1 MEKEQSA
8 TKIAGPKPQ
17 DFLRAR
23 RPEQFSDSVK
33 LQESTIDRSMLEYH
47 FETLNNRSQE
57 LEFEI
62 FVRKLCEREICP
74 NLVAQTGPTAG
85 GDGKTDTET
94 YPVASQIAFFWGLN
108 EAPESER
115 WAFGVST
122 QKDWKTKCTKDVE
135 SIMSTGR
142 GYSRIFCVSS
152 RFIKNSLRAQLQ
164 DDLSEKHGVTV
175 TILDRTWLLDK
186 TLQPK
191 NQQLAIDYLGLTGS
205 IESKIQIG
213 PFDADKQIQLA
224 DIERQIEQIEDPSRL
239 TLSQVDLYTKRAII
253 YKELERDAVA
263 VEHQF
268 NLAVRTAKKF
278 GTQRQHFES
287 LYQLTWAAY
296 WWMENAE
303 LFEDTFEKA
312 LGVAQET
319 DNVEVWENVVTLF
332 NLVVTTHRDGKC
344 TLDVACIEATIREKL
359 NSIAGDADM
368 ISGAL
373 QAKTSLALLDLLAA
387 KSEEQVNNTFRSLG
401 TIADSAHKLI
411 GYPMARLVNLLEELD
426 VAFGDIKAY
435 EDLMDKLIDDA
446 GERENSRI
454 KADKYL
460 RRGALSSDKKD
471 YYRAIKCFGLSLYG
485 LYSSESKTEMFAAL
499 YMLSHAYEK
508 QGLLWAARGSA
519 LMAAYVVTSEAL
531 KEQRSSA
538 KQAAI
543 YQQLMW
549 IEGQLGRLGQSL
561 TWYHLAQLIS
571 QTLDEELWTESQK
584 MSYEALIGKL
594 FFNANFSDI
603 ERLAWLPDKL
613 NQLGLWLSA
622 DALLICLGH
631 EDKAGPKGEPIDLQ
645 FINMWRGIDMGA
657 PVAPLDLYI
666 DRWTTISSYILGCKV
681 SVSFPVK
688 SPCVEL
694 AQQLL
699 AVLESFCAPMMADHL
714 ASTLPAVN
722 IDISL
727 EDEDEFILQ
736 HSFDTAAQVTSAE
749 ILCSPFSIANLT
761 DEQRDTIKDFYSEF
775 CLRFVTII
783 CPQIGW
789 TRLEEMLRGDKALER
804 AVVFNCNIGLDSYFM
819 GRDAVP
825 GIASHQDA
833 SLELYQPTRRVTWFE
848 HHNIEPMDWRPKAD
862 VSEERPKHPFQFT
875 TLKHRDLKISSL
887 IQVSLWDQAGWRG
900 VGFQGG
906 GGQIPAVVFLFENPV
921 VGEKIFSNIAKTIG
935 DKDLG
940 QKLRIALMRGISKQN
955 PAHYRVVVTSNL
967 EQNDDGSPSIHS
979 ASSRILT
986 VTPDSSENLDRFL
999 SDYENY
1005 KRCYVVTV
1013 DAKGRPTHHLSTSG
1027 LVVINAW
1034 EIDDNHLEITAL
1046 QPDDD
1051 VLIPEGVDNPPISRA
1066 LARIRSL
1073 EGRKP

>member
-1 MEKEQSA
+1 MEKEESPA
-8 TKIAGPKPQ
+8 KINGPKPQ

-23 RPEQFSDSVK
+23 RPEQFSDSLK

-47 FETLNNRSQE
+47 FESLNNRSQE
-57 LEFEI
+57 LEFES

-122 QKDWKTKCTKDVE
+122 QKDWKKKCIKDVE

-164 DDLSEKHGVTV
+164 DDLSEKHGVKV

-205 IESKIQIG
+205 IDSKIQIG

-224 DIERQIEQIEDPSRL
+224 DIERQIEQIEDPGRL
-239 TLSQVDLYTKRAII
+239 TFSQVDLYTKRAII
-253 YKELERDAVA
+253 SKELERDSVS

-278 GTQRQHFES
+278 GTQRQHFDS
-287 LYQLTWAAY
+287 LYQLAWAAY
-296 WWMENAE
+296 WWLENAE
-303 LFEDTFEKA
+303 LFEETFDKA
-312 LGVAQET
+312 LGVAKET
-319 DNVEVWENVVTLF
+319 DNVEVWEDVVTLF
-332 NLVVTTHRDGKC
+332 NLVVTTHRNGTC
-344 TLDVACIEATIREKL
+344 TLDVASTETTIREKL
-359 NSIAGDADM
+359 NSIADNADM

-387 KSEEQVNNTFRSLG
+387 ESEEQVNNTFRSLG
-401 TIADSAHKLI
+401 AIADSAHMLI
-411 GYPMARLVNLLEELD
+411 GYPMARLVNLLEALD
-426 VAFGDIKAY
+426 VAFGDLKAY

-446 GERENSRI
+446 GARENSRI
-454 KADKYL
+454 KADMYL

-471 YYRAIKCFGLSLYG
+471 YYRAIKCLGLSLYG
-485 LYSSESKTEMFAAL
+485 LYSSESKAEVFAAF
-499 YMLSHAYEK
+499 YMLSHAYDK
-508 QGLLWAARGSA
+508 QGLLWAARGAA
-519 LMAAYVVTSEAL
+519 LTAAYVVTSDAL
-531 KEQRSSA
+531 KEQRSSS

-543 YQQLMW
+543 YQRLMW
-549 IEGQLGRLGQSL
+549 IEGQLGRVSQSL
-561 TWYHLAQLIS
+561 TWYQLVQLVS
-571 QTLDEELWTESQK
+571 QTVDEKPWTENQK
-584 MSYEALIGKL
+584 MNYEVLIGKL
-594 FFNANFSDI
+594 FLNANLSDI

-613 NQLGLWLSA
+613 NQLDLGLSA
-622 DALLICLGH
+622 DALLVCLGH
-631 EDKAGPKGEPIDLQ
+631 EDKAGPEGEPIDLHLM
-645 FINMWRGIDMGA
+645 NMWRSIDMGA
-657 PVAPLDLYI
+657 PVAPLDLYL
-666 DRWTTISSYILGCKV
+666 DRWTTINSYILGCKV

-688 SPCVEL
+688 SPCMEL

-727 EDEDEFILQ
+727 EDDDDFILQ

-749 ILCSPFSIANLT
+749 ILCSPFSIANLS
-761 DEQRDTIKDFYSEF
+761 DEQRDTIKEFYSEF

-789 TRLEEMLRGDKALER
+789 SRLENMLRDDKALER
-804 AVVFNCNIGLDSYFM
+804 AVAFNCHIGLDSYFM
-819 GRDAVP
+819 GREAVP
-825 GIASHQDA
+825 GITSHQDA
-833 SLELYQPTRRVTWFE
+833 SLKLHNPTRRVTWFE
-848 HHNIEPMDWRPKAD
+848 HHNIEPIEWLPKAD
-862 VSEERPKHPFQFT
+862 VSEERPKHPFQFS
-875 TLKHRDLKISSL
+875 TLKHRELKISSL

-906 GGQIPAVVFLFENPV
+906 GGQIPAIVFLFESPA
-921 VGEKIFSNIAKTIG
+921 VGERIFSNIAKTVG
-935 DKDLG
+935 DKDPSNT
-940 QKLRIALMRGISKQN
+940 LRITLIRGISKQN
-955 PAHYRVVVTSNL
+955 PAHYRAVVTSNL
-967 EQNDDGSPSIHS
+967 DRESNSSTIYS
-979 ASSRILT
+979 ALSRILT

-999 SDYENY
+999 NDYENC
-1005 KRCYVVTV
+1005 KRCYVVTM

-1027 LVVINAW
+1027 VVAINAW

-1046 QPDDD
+1046 HPDDD
-1051 VLIPEGVDNPPISRA
+1051 VLIPEGVDNPPINRA
-1066 LARIRSL
+1066 LASIRSS
-1073 EGRKP
+1073 EGRKE

>member
-1 MEKEQSA
+1 MGKEQSA
-8 TKIAGPKPQ
+8 TKINGPKPQ

-33 LQESTIDRSMLEYH
+33 LQEATIDRLMLEYH

-94 YPVASQIAFFWGLN
+94 YPVAGQIAFFWGLN
-108 EAPESER
+108 ETPESER

-122 QKDWKTKCTKDVE
+122 QKDWRAKSRKDVE
-135 SIMSTGR
+135 SIISTGR

-164 DDLSEKHGVTV
+164 DDLSEKHGVKV

-186 TLQPK
+186 TLLPK

-213 PFDADKQIQLA
+213 PFDADKQIQLTE
-224 DIERQIEQIEDPSRL
+224 IERQIEQIEDPGHL

-253 YKELERDAVA
+253 YKELEHDAVA

-268 NLAVRTAKKF
+268 NIAVRTAKKF

-296 WWMENAE
+296 WWLENAE

-426 VAFGDIKAY
+426 VAFGDLKSY

-460 RRGALSSDKKD
+460 RRGALSSDKHD

-485 LYSSESKTEMFAAL
+485 LYSSESKAEVFAAL
-499 YMLSHAYEK
+499 YMLSHAYDK
-508 QGLLWAARGSA
+508 QGLLWAARGAA
-519 LMAAYVVTSEAL
+519 LMAAYVVTSDAL
-531 KEQRSSA
+531 KEQRSSS

-543 YQQLMW
+543 YQRLMW
-549 IEGQLGRLGQSL
+549 IEGQLGRVSQSL
-561 TWYHLAQLIS
+561 TWYHLSQLVS
-571 QTLDEELWTESQK
+571 QAVDEKLWTENHK
-584 MSYEALIGKL
+584 MNYEVLIGQL
-594 FFNANFSDI
+594 FLNANFSDVEKI
-603 ERLAWLPDKL
+603 AWLPDKL
-613 NQLGLWLSA
+613 NQLDLGLSA
-622 DALLICLGH
+622 DALLVCLGH
-631 EDKAGPKGEPIDLQ
+631 EDKAGPEGEPIDFHLM
-645 FINMWRGIDMGA
+645 NMWRSIDMGA
-657 PVAPLDLYI
+657 PVAPLDLYL
-666 DRWTTISSYILGCKV
+666 DRWTTISSCILGCKV

-688 SPCVEL
+688 SPCIEL

-699 AVLESFCAPMMADHL
+699 AVLESFCAPMMADH
-714 ASTLPAVN
+714 ATATVPAVN
-722 IDISL
+722 IDILL
-727 EDEDEFILQ
+727 EDEDGFILQ

-749 ILCSPFSIANLT
+749 ILCSQFSISSLT
-761 DEQRDTIKDFYSEF
+761 DEQQDTIRQFYSEF
-775 CLRFVTII
+775 CLHFVSII
-783 CPQIGW
+783 CPQISW
-789 TRLEEMLRGDKALER
+789 SKIEEMLREDKALER
-804 AVVFNCNIGLDSYFM
+804 SVIFNCNIGLDSYFM
-819 GRDAVP
+819 GRNAIP
-825 GIASHQDA
+825 GIESHQDA
-833 SLELYQPTRRVTWFE
+833 SLEFYKPTRRVTWHE
-848 HHNIEPMDWRPKAD
+848 HYNIEPMDWPSKSD
-862 VSEERPKHPFQFT
+862 EPEERPKHPFQFST
-875 TLKHRDLKISSL
+875 MKHRELKVVSI
-887 IQVSLWDQAGWRG
+887 IQESLWSQAGWRG
-900 VGFQGG
+900 LGFQTCEGE
-906 GGQIPAVVFLFENPV
+906 IPVLIFGFENAAI
-921 VGEKIFSNIAKTIG
+921 GHKIFENIAKTIG
-935 DKDLG
+935 DKDSNNT
-940 QKLRIALMRGISKQN
+940 LRIALIRGIDSQN
-955 PAHYRVVVTSNL
+955 LAHYRVAVTSDL
-967 EQNDDGSPSIHS
+967 DRSEDGASRVQAGLSRLHTMTPS
-979 ASSRILT
+979 
-986 VTPDSSENLDRFL
+986 SSENIDRFL
-999 SDYENY
+999 KDYEVR
-1005 KRCYVVTV
+1005 KKCHVATV
-1013 DAKGRPTHHLSTSG
+1013 NAKGKLVSHLITSG
-1027 LVVINAW
+1027 VVVMYAW
-1034 EIDDNHLEITAL
+1034 EIDENDQEISAIK
-1046 QPDDD
+1046 PDDD
-1051 VLIPEGVDNPPISRA
+1051 IFVPADVENPPISRA
-1066 LARIRSL
+1066 LAKLRSF
-1073 EGRKP
+1073 EAR

>member
-164 DDLSEKHGVTV
+164 DDLSEKHGVKV

-186 TLQPK
+186 TLQQK
-191 NQQLAIDYLGLTGS
+191 NQHLAIDHLGLTGS

-213 PFDADKQIQLA
+213 QFDADKQIQLIE
-224 DIERQIEQIEDPSRL
+224 IERQIEQIEDPGRL
-239 TLSQVDLYTKRAII
+239 TLSQVDLYIKRAII
-253 YKELERDAVA
+253 YKELERDAAA
-263 VEHQF
+263 VEQQF

-278 GTQRQHFES
+278 GTQRQHFDS

-296 WWMENAE
+296 WWLENAE

-319 DNVEVWENVVTLF
+319 DNVEVWEKVVTLF
-332 NLVVTTHRDGKC
+332 NLIVTTHRDGKC
-344 TLDVACIEATIREKL
+344 TLDVASTEAAIREKL
-359 NSIAGDADM
+359 NSIADDADM

-411 GYPMARLVNLLEELD
+411 GYPMARLVNLLEALD
-426 VAFGDIKAY
+426 VAFGDLKAY
-435 EDLMDKLIDDA
+435 EGLVDKLIDDVGA
-446 GERENSRI
+446 RENSRV
-454 KADKYL
+454 KANTYL

-508 QGLLWAARGSA
+508 QGLVWAARGAA
-519 LMAAYVVTSEAL
+519 LMAAYLVTSDAL

-543 YQQLMW
+543 YQRLMW

-571 QTLDEELWTESQK
+571 QTLDEDLWAESQK

-594 FFNANFSDI
+594 FLNANFSDI

-613 NQLGLWLSA
+613 NQLDLWLSA

-631 EDKAGPKGEPIDLQ
+631 EDKAGPEGEPIDFQ
-645 FINMWRGIDMGA
+645 FINMWRSIDMGA
-657 PVAPLDLYI
+657 PVAPLDLYL

-688 SPCVEL
+688 SPCMEL

-699 AVLESFCAPMMADHL
+699 AVLESFCAPLMADHL

-722 IDISL
+722 IDVSL
-727 EDEDEFILQ
+727 EDEDEFVLQ

-789 TRLEEMLRGDKALER
+789 SRLEEMLRDGKALER

-819 GRDAVP
+819 GRDAAL
-825 GIASHQDA
+825 GIASHQDT
-833 SLELYQPTRRVTWFE
+833 SLELHQPTRRATWFE
-848 HHNIEPMDWRPKAD
+848 HHNIEPMDWRPKTD
-862 VSEERPKHPFQFT
+862 VSEERPKHPFQFST
-875 TLKHRDLKISSL
+875 MKHGELKVVSL
-887 IQVSLWDQAGWRG
+887 IQESLWNQAGWKG
-900 VGFQGG
+900 LGFQTCEGET
-906 GGQIPAVVFLFENPV
+906 PMLMFAFEKAAV
-921 VGEKIFSNIAKTIG
+921 GHKIFENIAKTVG
-935 DKDLG
+935 DKDPNNA
-940 QKLRIALMRGISKQN
+940 LRIALIRGINRQN
-955 PAHYRVVVTSNL
+955 PAHYRVTVTSNL
-967 EQNDDGSPSIHS
+967 DRSDAG
-979 ASSRILT
+979 ASKVQMALSRIHNM
-986 VTPDSSENLDRFL
+986 TPNSSENIDRFL
-999 SDYENY
+999 KDYEVH
-1005 KRCYVVTV
+1005 KKCHVATV
-1013 DAKGRPTHHLSTSG
+1013 NVNGKLVSHLITSG
-1027 LVVINAW
+1027 VVVMYAW
-1034 EIDDNHLEITAL
+1034 EIDENDQEISAIK
-1046 QPDDD
+1046 PDDD
-1051 VLIPEGVDNPPISRA
+1051 IFVPAGMENPPISRA
-1066 LARIRSL
+1066 LAKIRSF
-1073 EGRKP
+1073 EAK

>member
-1 MEKEQSA
+1 MDKEQSA
-8 TKIAGPKPQ
+8 TKINAPKPQ

-164 DDLSEKHGVTV
+164 DDLSEKHGVKV

-224 DIERQIEQIEDPSRL
+224 DIERKIEQIQDPGRL
-239 TLSQVDLYTKRAII
+239 TFSQVDLYTKRAII

-278 GTQRQHFES
+278 GTQRQHFDS

-296 WWMENAE
+296 WWLENAE

-319 DNVEVWENVVTLF
+319 DNVEVWEKVVTLF

-344 TLDVACIEATIREKL
+344 TLNVASIEITIREKL
-359 NSIAGDADM
+359 NSIADDADM
-368 ISGAL
+368 VSGAL

-387 KSEEQVNNTFRSLG
+387 KSEEHVKNTFRSLSD
-401 TIADSAHKLI
+401 IADSAHKLI
-411 GYPMARLVNLLEELD
+411 GYPMARLVNLLEALD
-426 VAFGDIKAY
+426 VAFGDLKAY

-446 GERENSRI
+446 GARENRRI

-460 RRGALSSDKKD
+460 RRGALSSDKRD

-508 QGLLWAARGSA
+508 QGLLWAARGAA
-519 LMAAYVVTSEAL
+519 LMAAYLVTADAL

-543 YQQLMW
+543 YQKLMW

-571 QTLDEELWTESQK
+571 QTLDEDLWADNQK

-594 FFNANFSDI
+594 FLNASFSDI

-613 NQLGLWLSA
+613 NQLDLWLSA

-631 EDKAGPKGEPIDLQ
+631 EDKAGPEGEPIDLQ
-645 FINMWRGIDMGA
+645 FINMWRSIDMGA
-657 PVAPLDLYI
+657 PVAPLDLYL

-681 SVSFPVK
+681 SVSFSVK
-688 SPCVEL
+688 SPCMEL

-699 AVLESFCAPMMADHL
+699 AVLESFCAPMMADRL

-722 IDISL
+722 INISL
-727 EDEDEFILQ
+727 EDEDDFILQ
-736 HSFDTAAQVTSAE
+736 YSFDTVAQITSAE
-749 ILCSPFSIANLT
+749 ILCSPFSIASLT
-761 DEQRDTIKDFYSEF
+761 DEQRDAIKDFYSEF
-775 CLRFVTII
+775 CLRFVSVI

-789 TRLEEMLRGDKALER
+789 SRLEEMLRDDKALER

-825 GIASHQDA
+825 GIASHQDE
-833 SLELYQPTRRVTWFE
+833 SLELHKPTRRVTWFE
-848 HHNIEPMDWRPKAD
+848 HHNIEPMSWRLKTD
-862 VSEERPKHPFQFT
+862 VFEERPKHPFQFS
-875 TLKHRDLKISSL
+875 TLKHRELKISSL

-906 GGQIPAVVFLFENPV
+906 GRQIPAIVFLFENPV
-921 VGEKIFSNIAKTIG
+921 VGGRIFSNIAKTVG
-935 DKDLG
+935 DKDPNNT
-940 QKLRIALMRGISKQN
+940 LRIALIRGVNKQS
-955 PAHYRVVVTSNL
+955 PAHYRVAVTSNL
-967 EQNDDGSPSIHS
+967 DQEDGSSSIHS
-979 ASSRILT
+979 ALSRILT

-1066 LARIRSL
+1066 LARIRSS
-1073 EGRKP
+1073 EGRKA

>member
-1 MEKEQSA
+1 MGKEQSA
-8 TKIAGPKPQ
+8 TKINGPKPQ

-33 LQESTIDRSMLEYH
+33 LQEATIDRLMLEYH

-94 YPVASQIAFFWGLN
+94 YPVAGQIAFFWGLN
-108 EAPESER
+108 ETPESER

-122 QKDWKTKCTKDVE
+122 QKDWRAKCRKDVE
-135 SIMSTGR
+135 SIISTGR

-164 DDLSEKHGVTV
+164 DDLSEKHGVKV

-186 TLQPK
+186 TLLPK

-205 IESKIQIG
+205 IESKTQIG
-213 PFDADKQIQLA
+213 PFDADKQIQLTE
-224 DIERQIEQIEDPSRL
+224 IERQIEQIEDPGHL

-253 YKELERDAVA
+253 YKELEHDAVA

-268 NLAVRTAKKF
+268 NIAVRTAKKF

-296 WWMENAE
+296 WWLENAE

-426 VAFGDIKAY
+426 VAFGDLKSY

-460 RRGALSSDKKD
+460 RRGALSSDKHD

-485 LYSSESKTEMFAAL
+485 LYSSESKAEVFAAL
-499 YMLSHAYEK
+499 YMLSHAYDK
-508 QGLLWAARGSA
+508 QGLLWAARGAA
-519 LMAAYVVTSEAL
+519 LMAAYVVTSDAL
-531 KEQRSSA
+531 KEQRSSS

-543 YQQLMW
+543 YQRLMW
-549 IEGQLGRLGQSL
+549 IEGQLGRVSQSL
-561 TWYHLAQLIS
+561 TWYHLSQLVS
-571 QTLDEELWTESQK
+571 QAVDEKLWTENQK
-584 MSYEALIGKL
+584 MNYEVLIGQL
-594 FFNANFSDI
+594 FLNANFSDVEKI
-603 ERLAWLPDKL
+603 AWLPDKL
-613 NQLGLWLSA
+613 NQLDLGLSA
-622 DALLICLGH
+622 DALLVCLGH
-631 EDKAGPKGEPIDLQ
+631 EDKAGPEGEPIDFHLM
-645 FINMWRGIDMGA
+645 NMWRSIDMGA
-657 PVAPLDLYI
+657 PVAPLDLYL
-666 DRWTTISSYILGCKV
+666 DRWTTISSCILGCKV

-688 SPCVEL
+688 SPCIEL

-699 AVLESFCAPMMADHL
+699 AVLESFCAPMMADH
-714 ASTLPAVN
+714 ATATVPAVD
-722 IDISL
+722 IDILL
-727 EDEDEFILQ
+727 EDEDGFILQ

-749 ILCSPFSIANLT
+749 ILCSQFSISSLT
-761 DEQRDTIKDFYSEF
+761 DEQQDTIRQFYSEF
-775 CLRFVTII
+775 CLHFVSII
-783 CPQIGW
+783 CPQISW
-789 TRLEEMLRGDKALER
+789 SKIEEMLREDKALER
-804 AVVFNCNIGLDSYFM
+804 SVIFNCNIGLDSYFM
-819 GRDAVP
+819 GRNAIP
-825 GIASHQDA
+825 GIESHQDA
-833 SLELYQPTRRVTWFE
+833 SLEFYKPTRRVTWHE
-848 HHNIEPMDWRPKAD
+848 HHNIEPMDWPSKSD
-862 VSEERPKHPFQFT
+862 EPEERPKHPFQFST
-875 TLKHRDLKISSL
+875 MKHRELKVVSI
-887 IQVSLWDQAGWRG
+887 IQESLWSQAGWRG
-900 VGFQGG
+900 LGFQTCEGE
-906 GGQIPAVVFLFENPV
+906 IPVLIFGFENAAI
-921 VGEKIFSNIAKTIG
+921 GHKIFENIAKTIG
-935 DKDLG
+935 DKDSNNT
-940 QKLRIALMRGISKQN
+940 LRIALIRGIDSQN
-955 PAHYRVVVTSNL
+955 LAHYRVAVTSDL
-967 EQNDDGSPSIHS
+967 DRSEDGSSRVQAGLSRLHTMTPS
-979 ASSRILT
+979 
-986 VTPDSSENLDRFL
+986 SSENIDRFL
-999 SDYENY
+999 KDYEVR
-1005 KRCYVVTV
+1005 KKCHVATV
-1013 DAKGRPTHHLSTSG
+1013 NAKGKLVSHLITSG
-1027 LVVINAW
+1027 VVVMYAW
-1034 EIDDNHLEITAL
+1034 EIDENDQEISAIK
-1046 QPDDD
+1046 PDDD
-1051 VLIPEGVDNPPISRA
+1051 IFVPAGVENPPISRA
-1066 LARIRSL
+1066 LAKLRSF
-1073 EGRKP
+1073 EAR

>member
-1 MEKEQSA
+1 MGKEQSA
-8 TKIAGPKPQ
+8 TKINGPKPQ

-33 LQESTIDRSMLEYH
+33 LQEATIDRLMLEYH

-164 DDLSEKHGVTV
+164 DDLSQKHGVTV

-296 WWMENAE
+296 WWLENAE

-426 VAFGDIKAY
+426 VAFGDLKAY

-460 RRGALSSDKKD
+460 RRGALSSDKHD

-485 LYSSESKTEMFAAL
+485 LYSSESKAEVFAAL
-499 YMLSHAYEK
+499 YMLSHAYDK
-508 QGLLWAARGSA
+508 QGLLWAARGAA
-519 LMAAYVVTSEAL
+519 LMAAYVVTSDAL
-531 KEQRSSA
+531 KEQRSSS

-543 YQQLMW
+543 YQRLMW
-549 IEGQLGRLGQSL
+549 IEGQLGRVSQSL
-561 TWYHLAQLIS
+561 TWYHLSQLVS
-571 QTLDEELWTESQK
+571 QAVDEKLWTENQK
-584 MSYEALIGKL
+584 MNYEVLIGQL
-594 FFNANFSDI
+594 FLNANFSDVEKI
-603 ERLAWLPDKL
+603 AWLPDKL
-613 NQLGLWLSA
+613 NQLDLGLSA
-622 DALLICLGH
+622 DALLVCLGH
-631 EDKAGPKGEPIDLQ
+631 EDKAGPEGEPIDFHLM
-645 FINMWRGIDMGA
+645 NMWRSIDMGA
-657 PVAPLDLYI
+657 PVAPLDLYL
-666 DRWTTISSYILGCKV
+666 DRWTTISSCILGCKV

-688 SPCVEL
+688 SPCIEL

-699 AVLESFCAPMMADHL
+699 AVLESFCAPMMADH
-714 ASTLPAVN
+714 ATATVPAVN
-722 IDISL
+722 INILL
-727 EDEDEFILQ
+727 EDEDGFILQ

-749 ILCSPFSIANLT
+749 ILCSQFSISSLT
-761 DEQRDTIKDFYSEF
+761 DEQQDTIRQFYSEF
-775 CLRFVTII
+775 CLHFVSII
-783 CPQIGW
+783 CPQISW
-789 TRLEEMLRGDKALER
+789 SKIEEMLREDKALER
-804 AVVFNCNIGLDSYFM
+804 SVIFNCNIGLDSYFM
-819 GRDAVP
+819 GRNAIP
-825 GIASHQDA
+825 GIESHQDA
-833 SLELYQPTRRVTWFE
+833 SLEFYKPTRRVTWHE
-848 HHNIEPMDWRPKAD
+848 HHNIEPMDWPSKSD
-862 VSEERPKHPFQFT
+862 EPEERPKHPFQFST
-875 TLKHRDLKISSL
+875 MKHRELKVVSI
-887 IQVSLWDQAGWRG
+887 IQESLWSQAGWRG
-900 VGFQGG
+900 LGFQTCEGE
-906 GGQIPAVVFLFENPV
+906 IPVLIFGFENAAI
-921 VGEKIFSNIAKTIG
+921 GHKIFENIAKTIG
-935 DKDLG
+935 DKDS
-940 QKLRIALMRGISKQN
+940 KNTLRIALIRGIDSQN
-955 PAHYRVVVTSNL
+955 LAHYRVAVTSDL
-967 EQNDDGSPSIHS
+967 DRSEDGSSRVQAGLSRLHTMTPS
-979 ASSRILT
+979 
-986 VTPDSSENLDRFL
+986 SSENIDRFL
-999 SDYENY
+999 KDYEVR
-1005 KRCYVVTV
+1005 KKCHVATV
-1013 DAKGRPTHHLSTSG
+1013 NAKGKLVSHLITSG
-1027 LVVINAW
+1027 VVVMYAW
-1034 EIDDNHLEITAL
+1034 EIDENDQEISAIK
-1046 QPDDD
+1046 PDDD
-1051 VLIPEGVDNPPISRA
+1051 IFVPEDVENPPISRA
-1066 LARIRSL
+1066 LAKLRSF
-1073 EGRKP
+1073 ENR

>member
-1 MEKEQSA
+1 MGKEQSA
-8 TKIAGPKPQ
+8 TKINGPKPQ

-33 LQESTIDRSMLEYH
+33 LQEATIDRLMLEYH

-94 YPVASQIAFFWGLN
+94 YPVAGQIAFFWGLN
-108 EAPESER
+108 ETPESER

-122 QKDWKTKCTKDVE
+122 QKDWRAKSRKDVE
-135 SIMSTGR
+135 SIISTGR

-164 DDLSEKHGVTV
+164 DDLSEKHGVKV

-186 TLQPK
+186 TLLPK

-205 IESKIQIG
+205 IESKTQIG
-213 PFDADKQIQLA
+213 PFDADKQIQLTE
-224 DIERQIEQIEDPSRL
+224 IERQIEQIEDPGHL

-253 YKELERDAVA
+253 YKELEHDAVA

-268 NLAVRTAKKF
+268 NIAVRTAKKF

-296 WWMENAE
+296 WWLENAE

-401 TIADSAHKLI
+401 TIADSAHRLI

-426 VAFGDIKAY
+426 VAFGDLKSY

-460 RRGALSSDKKD
+460 RRGALSSDKHD

-499 YMLSHAYEK
+499 YMLSHAYDK
-508 QGLLWAARGSA
+508 QGLLWAARGAA
-519 LMAAYVVTSEAL
+519 LMAAYVVTSDAL
-531 KEQRSSA
+531 KEQRSSS

-543 YQQLMW
+543 YQRLMW
-549 IEGQLGRLGQSL
+549 IEGQLGRVSQSL
-561 TWYHLAQLIS
+561 TWYHLSQLVS
-571 QTLDEELWTESQK
+571 QTVDEKLWTENQK
-584 MSYEALIGKL
+584 MNYEVLIGQL
-594 FFNANFSDI
+594 FLNANFSDVEKI
-603 ERLAWLPDKL
+603 AWLPDKL
-613 NQLGLWLSA
+613 NQLDLGLSA
-622 DALLICLGH
+622 DALLVCLGH
-631 EDKAGPKGEPIDLQ
+631 EDKAGPEGEPIDFHLM
-645 FINMWRGIDMGA
+645 NMWRSIDMGA
-657 PVAPLDLYI
+657 PVAPLDLYL
-666 DRWTTISSYILGCKV
+666 DRWTTISSCILGCKV

-688 SPCVEL
+688 SPCIEL

-699 AVLESFCAPMMADHL
+699 AVLESFCAPMMADH
-714 ASTLPAVN
+714 ATATVPAVN
-722 IDISL
+722 IDILL
-727 EDEDEFILQ
+727 EDEDGFILQ

-749 ILCSPFSIANLT
+749 ILCSAFSISNLT
-761 DEQRDTIKDFYSEF
+761 DEQQDTIRQFYSEF
-775 CLRFVTII
+775 CLHFVSII
-783 CPQIGW
+783 CPQISW
-789 TRLEEMLRGDKALER
+789 SKIEKMLREDKALER
-804 AVVFNCNIGLDSYFM
+804 SVIFNCNIGWDSYFM
-819 GRDAVP
+819 GRNALP
-825 GIASHQDA
+825 GIESHQDA
-833 SLELYQPTRRVTWFE
+833 ALEFYKPTRRVTWHE
-848 HHNIEPMDWRPKAD
+848 HHNIEPMDWPSKSD
-862 VSEERPKHPFQFT
+862 EPEERPKHPFHFST
-875 TLKHRDLKISSL
+875 MKHRELKVVSI
-887 IQVSLWDQAGWRG
+887 IQESLWSQAGWRG
-900 VGFQGG
+900 LGFQTCEGE
-906 GGQIPAVVFLFENPV
+906 IPVLIFGFENAAI
-921 VGEKIFSNIAKTIG
+921 GLKIFENIAKTIG
-935 DKDLG
+935 DKDSNNT
-940 QKLRIALMRGISKQN
+940 LRIALIRGIDSQN
-955 PAHYRVVVTSNL
+955 LAHYRVAVTSDL
-967 EQNDDGSPSIHS
+967 DRSEDGS
-979 ASSRILT
+979 SRVQAGLSRLHT
-986 VTPDSSENLDRFL
+986 MTPNSSENIDRFL
-999 SDYENY
+999 KDYEVR
-1005 KRCYVVTV
+1005 KKCHVATV
-1013 DAKGRPTHHLSTSG
+1013 NAKGKLVSHLITSG
-1027 LVVINAW
+1027 VVVMYAW
-1034 EIDDNHLEITAL
+1034 EIDENDQEISAIK
-1046 QPDDD
+1046 PDDD
-1051 VLIPEGVDNPPISRA
+1051 IFVPADVENPPISRA
-1066 LARIRSL
+1066 LAKLRSF
-1073 EGRKP
+1073 EAK

>member
-1 MEKEQSA
+1 MGKEQSA
-8 TKIAGPKPQ
+8 TKINGPKPQ

-33 LQESTIDRSMLEYH
+33 LQEATIDRLMLEYH

-296 WWMENAE
+296 WWLENAE

-426 VAFGDIKAY
+426 VAFGDLNAY

-460 RRGALSSDKKD
+460 RRGALSSDKHD

-485 LYSSESKTEMFAAL
+485 LYSSESKAEVFAAL
-499 YMLSHAYEK
+499 YMLSHAYDK
-508 QGLLWAARGSA
+508 QGLLWAARGAA
-519 LMAAYVVTSEAL
+519 LMAAYVVTSDAL
-531 KEQRSSA
+531 KEQRSSS

-543 YQQLMW
+543 YQRLMW
-549 IEGQLGRLGQSL
+549 IEGQLGRVSQSL
-561 TWYHLAQLIS
+561 TWYHLSQLVS
-571 QTLDEELWTESQK
+571 QAVDEKLWTENQK
-584 MSYEALIGKL
+584 MNYEVLIGQL
-594 FFNANFSDI
+594 FLNANFSDVEKI
-603 ERLAWLPDKL
+603 AWLPDKL
-613 NQLGLWLSA
+613 NQLDLGLSA
-622 DALLICLGH
+622 DALLVCLGH
-631 EDKAGPKGEPIDLQ
+631 EDKAGPEGEPIDFHLM
-645 FINMWRGIDMGA
+645 NMWRSIDMGA
-657 PVAPLDLYI
+657 PVAPLDLYL
-666 DRWTTISSYILGCKV
+666 DRWTTISSCILGCKV

-688 SPCVEL
+688 SPCIEL

-699 AVLESFCAPMMADHL
+699 AVLESFCAPMMADH
-714 ASTLPAVN
+714 ATATVPAVN
-722 IDISL
+722 IDILL
-727 EDEDEFILQ
+727 EDEDGFILQ

-749 ILCSPFSIANLT
+749 ILCSQFSISSLT
-761 DEQRDTIKDFYSEF
+761 DEQQDTIRQFYSEF
-775 CLRFVTII
+775 CLHFVSII
-783 CPQIGW
+783 CPQISW
-789 TRLEEMLRGDKALER
+789 SKIEEMLREDKALER
-804 AVVFNCNIGLDSYFM
+804 SVIFNCNIGLDSYFM
-819 GRDAVP
+819 GRNAIP
-825 GIASHQDA
+825 GIESHQDA
-833 SLELYQPTRRVTWFE
+833 SLEFYKPTRRVTWHE
-848 HHNIEPMDWRPKAD
+848 HHNIEPMDWPSKSD
-862 VSEERPKHPFQFT
+862 EPEERPKHPFQFST
-875 TLKHRDLKISSL
+875 MKHRELKIVSI
-887 IQVSLWDQAGWRG
+887 IQESLWSQAGWRG
-900 VGFQGG
+900 LGFQTCEGE
-906 GGQIPAVVFLFENPV
+906 IPVLIFGFENAAI
-921 VGEKIFSNIAKTIG
+921 GHKIFENIAKTIG
-935 DKDLG
+935 DKDSNNT
-940 QKLRIALMRGISKQN
+940 LRIALIRGIDSQN
-955 PAHYRVVVTSNL
+955 LAHYRVAVTSDL
-967 EQNDDGSPSIHS
+967 DRSEDGSSRVQAGLSRLHTMTPS
-979 ASSRILT
+979 
-986 VTPDSSENLDRFL
+986 SSENIDRFL
-999 SDYENY
+999 KDYEVR
-1005 KRCYVVTV
+1005 KKCHVATV
-1013 DAKGRPTHHLSTSG
+1013 NAKGKLVSHLITSG
-1027 LVVINAW
+1027 VVVMYAW
-1034 EIDDNHLEITAL
+1034 EIDENDQEISAIK
-1046 QPDDD
+1046 PDDD
-1051 VLIPEGVDNPPISRA
+1051 IFVPVGVENPPISRA
-1066 LARIRSL
+1066 LAKLRSF
-1073 EGRKP
+1073 ESR

>member
-1 MEKEQSA
+1 MGKEQSA
-8 TKIAGPKPQ
+8 TKINGPKPQ

-33 LQESTIDRSMLEYH
+33 LQEATIDRLMLEYH

-94 YPVASQIAFFWGLN
+94 YPVAGQIAFFWGLN
-108 EAPESER
+108 ETPESER

-122 QKDWKTKCTKDVE
+122 QKDWRAKCRKDVE
-135 SIMSTGR
+135 SIISTGR

-164 DDLSEKHGVTV
+164 DDLSEKHGVKV

-186 TLQPK
+186 TLLPK

-296 WWMENAE
+296 WWLENAE

-426 VAFGDIKAY
+426 VAFGDLKAY

-460 RRGALSSDKKD
+460 RRGALSSDKHD

-485 LYSSESKTEMFAAL
+485 LYSSESKAEVFAAL
-499 YMLSHAYEK
+499 YMLSHAYDK
-508 QGLLWAARGSA
+508 QGLLWAARGAA
-519 LMAAYVVTSEAL
+519 LMAAYVVTSDAL
-531 KEQRSSA
+531 KEQRSSS

-543 YQQLMW
+543 YQRLMW
-549 IEGQLGRLGQSL
+549 IEGQLGRVSQSL
-561 TWYHLAQLIS
+561 TWYHLSQLVS
-571 QTLDEELWTESQK
+571 QAVDEKLWTENQK
-584 MSYEALIGKL
+584 MNYEVLIGQL
-594 FFNANFSDI
+594 FLNANFSDVEKI
-603 ERLAWLPDKL
+603 AWLPDKL
-613 NQLGLWLSA
+613 NQLDLGLSA
-622 DALLICLGH
+622 DALLVCLGH
-631 EDKAGPKGEPIDLQ
+631 EDKAGPEGEPIDFHLM
-645 FINMWRGIDMGA
+645 NMWRSIDMGA
-657 PVAPLDLYI
+657 PVAPLDLYL
-666 DRWTTISSYILGCKV
+666 DRWTTISSCILGCKV

-688 SPCVEL
+688 SPCIEL

-699 AVLESFCAPMMADHL
+699 AVLESFCAPMMADH
-714 ASTLPAVN
+714 ATATVPAVD
-722 IDISL
+722 IDILL
-727 EDEDEFILQ
+727 EDEDGFILQ

-749 ILCSPFSIANLT
+749 ILCSQFSISSLT
-761 DEQRDTIKDFYSEF
+761 DEQQDTIRQFYSEF
-775 CLRFVTII
+775 CLHFVSII
-783 CPQIGW
+783 CPQISW
-789 TRLEEMLRGDKALER
+789 SKIEEMLREDKALER
-804 AVVFNCNIGLDSYFM
+804 SVIFNCNIGLDSYFM
-819 GRDAVP
+819 GRNAIP
-825 GIASHQDA
+825 GIESHQDA
-833 SLELYQPTRRVTWFE
+833 SLEFYKPTRRVTWHE
-848 HHNIEPMDWRPKAD
+848 HHNIEPMDWPSKSD
-862 VSEERPKHPFQFT
+862 EPEERPKHPFQFST
-875 TLKHRDLKISSL
+875 MKHRELKVVSI
-887 IQVSLWDQAGWRG
+887 IQESLWSQAGWRG
-900 VGFQGG
+900 LGFQTCEGE
-906 GGQIPAVVFLFENPV
+906 IPVLIFGFENAAI
-921 VGEKIFSNIAKTIG
+921 GHKIFENIAKAIG
-935 DKDLG
+935 DKDSNNT
-940 QKLRIALMRGISKQN
+940 LRIALIRGIDSQN
-955 PAHYRVVVTSNL
+955 LAHYRVAVTSDL
-967 EQNDDGSPSIHS
+967 DRSEDGSSRVQAGLSRLHTMTPS
-979 ASSRILT
+979 
-986 VTPDSSENLDRFL
+986 SSENIDRFL
-999 SDYENY
+999 KDYEVR
-1005 KRCYVVTV
+1005 KKCHVATV
-1013 DAKGRPTHHLSTSG
+1013 NAKGKLVSHLITSG
-1027 LVVINAW
+1027 VVVMYAW
-1034 EIDDNHLEITAL
+1034 EIDENDQEISAIK
-1046 QPDDD
+1046 PDDD
-1051 VLIPEGVDNPPISRA
+1051 IFVPADVENPPISRA
-1066 LARIRSL
+1066 LAKLRSF
-1073 EGRKP
+1073 ENR